1 MSSPERT
8 RMVVDSKAN
17 LGPLEQTQS
26 RREPPALCGAR
37 AKGHSASKSENQFEG
52 AHLRVAERADRDTN
66 LTTRRL
72 SDTCAALGLRL
83 AEVCVAAPEP
93 TKRLCEM
100 SRFLFGSHVVA
111 GKNTHGSGFE
121 SESWAT

>member
-66 LTTRRL
+66 LTTRRR
-72 SDTCAALGLRL
+72 SDTCAALGLSRGL
-83 AEVCVAAPEP
+83 RGGTRTNKAA
-93 TKRLCEM
+93 
-100 SRFLFGSHVVA
+100 V
-111 GKNTHGSGFE
+111 
-121 SESWAT
+121 